1 MDIDKSYDIV
11 VKSARDFAHSRLL
24 PTVIERDNAQRFPHE
39 EVKEM
44 GSLGFMGMVVPLS
57 YGGSGMDFVSYVLAI
72 REIAKVDASAAI
84 CMSVNNSLV
93 CAPLVHSGS
102 ESLKQKYLPRL
113 ARGEILGAFCLSEPE
128 CGSDASAMATQA
140 KREGDHY
147 ILHGTKNW
155 ITNGASAHVYIVF
168 AQSDKSLGTKGIN
181 AFLVEKD
188 WPGVRIGKKEDKMG
202 IRSSDTHSVS
212 FEKVRVPI
220 ENRLG
225 EEKSGFRCAM
235 QTLDGGRIGVAAQA
249 LGIATGA
256 LEHSVQYSKE
266 RKSFGKYLH
275 EHQIIAHKLAVM
287 ATKIQ
292 AAEGLV
298 LDAARKQSQK
308 EPYSLSASIAKYY
321 ASTTAMD
328 VSTEAVQIHG
338 GYGYVKEFH
347 VERFMRDAKIT
358 QIYEGTS
365 EMQQIV
371 IARHILS

>member
-11 VKSARDFAHSRLL
+11 VKSARDFAHRRLL
-24 PTVIERDNAQRFPHE
+24 PTVIERDNAQRFATE

-44 GSLGFMGMVVPLS
+44 GSLGFMGMVVPLA

-72 REIAKVDASAAI
+72 REIAKVDASVAI

-113 ARGEILGAFCLSEPE
+113 SSGEILGAFCLSEPE
-128 CGSDASAMATQA
+128 CGSDASAMDTQA
-140 KREGDHY
+140 KREDNHY

-155 ITNGASAHVYIVF
+155 ITNGGSADVYIVF
-168 AQSDKSLGTKGIN
+168 AQSDKSLGAKGIN
-181 AFLVEKD
+181 AFVVEKD
-188 WPGVRIGKKEDKMG
+188 WPGVHLGKKEDKMG

-220 ENRLG
+220 ENRIG
-225 EEKSGFRCAM
+225 EERSGFHCAM

-249 LGIATGA
+249 LGIASGA
-256 LEHSVQYSKE
+256 LALSVQYSKE

-275 EHQIIAHKLAVM
+275 EHQIIAHKLAIM
-287 ATKIQ
+287 ATKIH

-308 EPYSLSASIAKYY
+308 EPYSLCASIAKYY
-321 ASTTAMD
+321 ASSTAMD
-328 VSTEAVQIHG
+328 VTTEAVQIHG

-347 VERFMRDAKIT
+347 VERLMRDAKIT

-365 EMQQIV
+365 EMQQLV